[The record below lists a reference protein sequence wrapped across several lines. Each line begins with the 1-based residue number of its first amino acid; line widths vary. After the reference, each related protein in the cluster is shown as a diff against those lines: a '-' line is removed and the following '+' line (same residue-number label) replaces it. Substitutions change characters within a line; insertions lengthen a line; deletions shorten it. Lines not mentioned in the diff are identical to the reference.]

1 MKSEKVHILHTNDI
15 HSHFGQ
21 MPFIAGGIRKLQSE
35 FLEKGEKSVVV
46 DLGDHADRMSSI
58 TEGTWGRANVEI
70 MNLSGYRYAAVGN
83 NEGLTFP
90 KDRLLSYYDNAQFT
104 VICSNLLDATTKQNP
119 PFMKPYIIDH
129 LGSMK
134 VCWISVTAN
143 YPVYHELG
151 WQVLIPNIQIEKIVK
166 KIRSHVDLII
176 ILSHTGYKNDMIL
189 ANEVSGID
197 LIIGAHTHD
206 LLESGVNVNNTFI
219 IQAGKFGQYLGQT
232 TIEFDP
238 ETKRVI
244 KISGK
249 CHDVQQFPKASDVEG
264 LIMESQKLA
273 DQVLGPSIVS
283 LEQEFPVDWYS
294 ESPLGSLL
302 AEGIRD
308 WVDAEIAMVNA
319 GQLLFS
325 LPKGPVTRKD
335 LLALC
340 PHPINPCKLD
350 IKGIHI
356 QAILEEALT
365 EISIHRQ
372 VRGLGFRGKVMGW
385 MCVDGMTVTY
395 DREREEGNRILEI
408 LVNNKPLEPDRI
420 YRVGTIDM
428 FTFGWIFPQFR
439 EAERIQ
445 YFLPEFIRDVL
456 SKELASKDARKRSR
470 KVRWIQS

>member
-1 MKSEKVHILHTNDI
+1 MPSEKVHILHTNDI

-21 MPFIAGGIRKLQSE
+21 MPFIAGGIRQLQHE
-35 FLEKGEKSVVV
+35 CLEKGEQSVVV

-58 TEGTWGRANVEI
+58 TEGTLGSANVEI
-70 MNLSGYRYAAVGN
+70 MNLSGYRYAAIGN

-90 KDRLLSYYDNAQFT
+90 KDRLLSYYDNARFT
-104 VICSNLLDATTKQNP
+104 VLCSNMLDADTQQYP
-119 PFMKPYIIDH
+119 PFMKPYIIDDI
-129 LGSMK
+129 GSLK
-134 VCWISVTAN
+134 VCWISITAN
-143 YPVYHELG
+143 YPVYNLLG
-151 WQVLIPNIQIEKIVK
+151 WEVLDPNRQIGKIVT
-166 KIRSHVDLII
+166 KIRKQVDLVI
-176 ILSHTGYKNDMIL
+176 ILSHTGYKNDIL
-189 ANEVSGID
+189 LAKEVSGID
-197 LIIGAHTHD
+197 LIIGSHTHD
-206 LLESGVNVNNTFI
+206 LLESGVEVNNTFI

-238 ETKRVI
+238 DTKQMI
-244 KISGK
+244 KITGK
-249 CHDVQQFPKASDVEG
+249 CHDVSLFPKASDIES
-264 LIMESQKLA
+264 LIMEKQKLA

-283 LEQEFPVDWYS
+283 LEHEFPVDWFS
-294 ESPLGSLL
+294 ESPLGNLL

-308 WVDAEIAMVNA
+308 WVGAELAMVNA

-335 LLALC
+335 LHALC

-365 EISIHRQ
+365 EKSIHRQ

-385 MCVDGMTVTY
+385 MCVDGLTVTY
-395 DREREEGNRILEI
+395 DKAREEGNRIIQI
-408 LVNNKPLEPDRI
+408 LVNDDLLEPDQI

-428 FTFGWIFPQFR
+428 FTFGWIFPRFR
-439 EAERIQ
+439 EAEKIQ

-456 SKELASKDARKRSR
+456 SKELKNKEAWRRSN
-470 KVRWIQS
+470 KIRWIQS

>member
-1 MKSEKVHILHTNDI
+1 MKTETIHILHTNDI
-15 HSHFGQ
+15 HSHFSQ
-21 MPFIAGGIRKLQSE
+21 MPFIAGGIRQLQCE
-35 FLEKGEKSVVV
+35 WLKKGEQSVAV

-90 KDRLLSYYDNAQFT
+90 KERFLSYYDHAKFT
-104 VICSNLLDATTKQNP
+104 VLCSNLLDADTKQNP
-119 PFMKPYIIDH
+119 PSIKPYIIDSI
-129 LGSMK
+129 GSIK
-134 VCWISVTAN
+134 VCWISVTAD
-143 YPVYHELG
+143 YPVYNQLG
-151 WQVLIPNIQIEKIVK
+151 WEVLKPNVQIEKIVK
-166 KIRSHVDLII
+166 MVRSQVDLVI

-189 ANEVSGID
+189 AKEVSGID
-197 LIIGAHTHD
+197 LIIGSHTHD
-206 LLESGVNVNNTFI
+206 LLESGVEVNNTFI

-238 ETKRVI
+238 ETKQMI
-244 KISGK
+244 KITGK
-249 CHDVQQFPKASDVEG
+249 CHDVTQFPKAQDVEN
-264 LIMESQKLA
+264 LIMENQKLA
-273 DQVLGPSIVS
+273 DRILGPSIVS
-283 LEQEFPVDWYS
+283 LEHEFPVDWYS

-302 AEGIRD
+302 AEGIRE
-308 WVDAEIAMVNA
+308 WVGAELAMVNA

-325 LPKGPVTRKD
+325 LPKGSVTRKD

-365 EISIHRQ
+365 EKSIHRQ

-395 DREREEGNRILEI
+395 DRDREEGNRILQV
-408 LVNNKPLEPDRI
+408 LVNDDPLDPDRL

-428 FTFGWIFPQFR
+428 FTFGFIFPQFR

-445 YFLPEFIRDVL
+445 YFLPELIRDVL
-456 SKELASKDARKRSR
+456 SKELTNKDARKRSR
-470 KVRWIQS
+470 KLRWIQS